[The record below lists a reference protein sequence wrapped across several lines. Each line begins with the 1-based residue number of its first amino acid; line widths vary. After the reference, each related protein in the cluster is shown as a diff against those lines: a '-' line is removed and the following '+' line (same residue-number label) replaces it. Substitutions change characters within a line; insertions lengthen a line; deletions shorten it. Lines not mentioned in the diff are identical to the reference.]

1 MQNADTKKEK
11 AKNKDT
17 KKETK
22 GEKKKK
28 NLKLDFLTQIEE
40 DKSMMLDLLN
50 IQTYMSSVATAKVS
64 RDKIF
69 ELAGQQEGTSSKY
82 FNTVHLLA
90 KNYGYSYVT
99 ACKIVSDE
107 ATHPAL
113 KEFLIRFAN
122 ALATGEEE
130 LTFLRGEVEKQG
142 ELYTN
147 KYLSDIETLKKWTDG
162 YSALLVS
169 VILVIAVFL
178 ISSLLFNMGDPYISA
193 LLSGFLF
200 CFISIMG
207 VYVIYRVS
215 PYEKTVHSL
224 QVKSKEQVIAHK
236 MCTIIL
242 PIMAISSLLL
252 LLIGVDPWIIF
263 LLIAILLAPIGITG
277 LIDDKKIEKRDRD
290 ISTLLKSLG
299 AAAGITGTTLTVAIS
314 KLNRDAVGAL
324 GGFVKRLDIRL
335 RNGINPKIC
344 WYHFKA
350 ETGSQLINQSTTVF
364 LDAIELGG
372 DPIEIGTLVARSSL
386 QISLLRAKR
395 KLHANGFVNLIIPL
409 HATMSGVIMFIY
421 QVIFSFSNAMAEMM
435 TEQAETLSGAQ
446 SSLPSGMGFFNIGGG
461 VTDLDFI
468 SKYVTGIILV
478 STIAN
483 AIASKCASGG
493 SSYKLCFYAALL
505 FLVSAIVLFVIPIL
519 SDKLFVLQTTV

>member
-1 MQNADTKKEK
+1 MQNEDKEKEKDKNKADNEGENTKKNRK
-11 AKNKDT
+11 FN
-17 KKETK
+17 
-22 GEKKKK
+22 
-28 NLKLDFLTQIEE
+28 FLTRIEE

-82 FNTVHLLA
+82 FKTIHLLA

-107 ATHPAL
+107 ATHPVL
-113 KEFLIRFAN
+113 KDFLIRFAN

-130 LTFLRGEVEKQG
+130 LTFLRGELEKQV

-162 YSALLVS
+162 YAALLVS

-178 ISSLLFNMGDPYISA
+178 ISSLLFNMGDPYTSA

-224 QVKSKEQVIAHK
+224 QVKSKEQAIAHK
-236 MCTIIL
+236 MCMIIL

-252 LLIGVDPWIIF
+252 LLLGVDPWIIF
-263 LLIAILLAPIGITG
+263 LLIAILLTPIGITG
-277 LIDDKKIEKRDRD
+277 LIDDKKIERRDRD

-299 AAAGITGTTLTVAIS
+299 AGAGITGTTLSVAIS
-314 KLNRDAVGAL
+314 NLNREAVGTL
-324 GGFVKRLDIRL
+324 GGLVKKLDIRL

-350 ETGSQLINQSTTVF
+350 ETGSQLVHQSTTVF
-364 LDAIELGG
+364 LDTIDLGG
-372 DPIEIGTLVARSSL
+372 EPTEIGTLVAQSSL
-386 QISLLRAKR
+386 RISLLRAKR
-395 KLHANGFVNLIIPL
+395 KLHADGFVNLIIPL

-421 QVIFSFSNAMAEMM
+421 EVIFSFSNAMTEMM
-435 TEQAETLSGAQ
+435 TEQTETFSGAQ
-446 SSLPSGMGFFNIGGG
+446 SSMPAGIEFFNIGGG

-468 SKYVTGIILV
+468 SKYVTAIILV
-478 STIAN
+478 STVAN
-483 AIASKCASGG
+483 AIAAKCAAGG
-493 SSYKLCFYAALL
+493 SNYKLCFYVALL

-519 SDKLFVLQTTV
+519 TTKLFVLQTTG